1 MIMLATYQLFNV
13 MFSFEFH
20 MDTIFVYLHT
30 FRLRYFDFPFSPN
43 TADSAESGTIVAFK
57 WYHHSAESGT
67 TRITLSGSKMPSANI
82 HLIFQ

>member
-20 MDTIFVYLHT
+20 TDTIFVYLHT

-43 TADSAESGTIVAFK
+43 TADSAEAV
-57 WYHHSAESGT
+57 
-67 TRITLSGSKMPSANI
+67 PS
-82 HLIFQ
+82 

>member
-1 MIMLATYQLFNV
+1 

-20 MDTIFVYLHT
+20 TDTIFVYLHT

-43 TADSAESGTIVAFK
+43 TADSAESGT
-57 WYHHSAESGT
+57 
-67 TRITLSGSKMPSANI
+67 TRITLSGSKMQLANI

>member
-1 MIMLATYQLFNV
+1 MIMLATYQLSNV

-30 FRLRYFDFPFSPN
+30 FRLRYFDFSFSLN
-43 TADSAESGTIVAFK
+43 TADSAESGTAHIA
-57 WYHHSAESGT
+57 SNGT
-67 TRITLSGSKMPSANI
+67 KMPSANI